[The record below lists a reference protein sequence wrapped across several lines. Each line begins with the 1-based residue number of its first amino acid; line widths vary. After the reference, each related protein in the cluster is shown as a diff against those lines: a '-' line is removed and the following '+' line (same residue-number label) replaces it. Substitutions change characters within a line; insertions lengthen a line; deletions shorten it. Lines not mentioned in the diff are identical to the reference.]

1 MKSQI
6 FSLVK
11 QELRRTSRSRYI
23 WTSFIMLPLFM
34 WAMQGGLQAFIQG
47 AFTPEIGT
55 IYARNF
61 DAGSGETNLG
71 EQFIAAMNVQAGLN
85 DSLMAGATIG
95 STLYAETSYNDLM
108 DIINNPET
116 ASEALP
122 LIIIPEN
129 FTATY
134 LALNI
139 TSNPQIPVL
148 EVYSPPSGGYW
159 DPLGPAIQII
169 IAQPPFTVMTIEKT
183 VLVDQTAMII
193 KGEESAG
200 GFGIGFMAFIAVM
213 LAAQAPGPFVS
224 SSFAGEREKKT
235 MESLLVL
242 PISRFSIL
250 LGKLIAGMVLLAIF
264 SVMNFVGAVVF
275 SALIGT
281 SNAFVAIEPSLTLFI
296 LVAVTM
302 FLSAFVNVGTGISIA
317 SLAKDVRSAEST
329 YGLLWIGAMG
339 VGAIGMT
346 GALPEQ
352 FFGEI
357 GIFLYLLPWT
367 HSIALLMKGLFPQ
380 TYASAALTGSIA
392 TDILLHLGYMVVFIA
407 ICLFIA
413 SKVFERESILT

>member
-1 MKSQI
+1 
-6 FSLVK
+6 
-11 QELRRTSRSRYI
+11 
-23 WTSFIMLPLFM
+23 M
-34 WAMQGGLQAFIQG
+34 WGIQGGLQAFIGG
-47 AFTPEIGT
+47 AFSSPPEIEM
-55 IYARNF
+55 IYARIF

-71 EQFIAAMNVQAGLN
+71 EQFIAALKVQAGLN
-85 DSLMAGATIG
+85 DSLIAGATID
-95 STLYAETSYNDLM
+95 STLYAETSHNSLR

-139 TSNPQIPVL
+139 TSNPQIPVV
-148 EVYSPPSGGYW
+148 EVYSLPSGGYW
-159 DPLGPAIQII
+159 DTVPWAVQTVV
-169 IAQPPFTVMTIEKT
+169 AQPPFTVMTIEKT
-183 VLVDQTAMII
+183 VLVDQTTITI

-200 GFGIGFMAFIAVM
+200 GFGIGLMGFMAVMIAV
-213 LAAQAPGPFVS
+213 QAPGPFVS
-224 SSFAGEREKKT
+224 TSFAGEREKKT

-242 PISRFSIL
+242 PISRFHIL

-264 SVMNFVGAVVF
+264 AVMNFIGAVVF
-275 SALIGT
+275 TALIGT

-302 FLSAFVNVGTGISIA
+302 FLSAFVNLGIGISIA
-317 SLAKDVRSAEST
+317 SLAKDVRSAQSM
-329 YGLLWIGAMG
+329 YGLLTLGAMG

-346 GALPEQ
+346 GGLPEQ
-352 FFGEI
+352 FFGEF

-367 HSIALLMKGLFPQ
+367 HSTALLSKGLFPQ

-413 SKVFERESILT
+413 SKVFDRESILT